1 MSKAIR
7 IKTTPN
13 GGDKYV
19 KIKLEQDFDFLEVL
33 SLNINQED
41 VYKRFSSDY
50 GVIVGRVIINNGFGV
65 PNAKVSVFI
74 PLDDIDKNDTLKK
87 GLYPYEKINDRN
99 SDGIRYNLL
108 TQNPDSQNDC
118 FTPVGTFPSK
128 REVLDNDVMLEVYC
142 KYYKFTTTTNH
153 AGDFMI
159 FGVPLGNY
167 TVHLDAD
174 ISDIGIASQRPYDMI
189 SKGASISRFDSTTK
203 FSNGTNLDKL
213 VQIKTLNSG
222 VNVQPFWGDIESY
235 EIGITRLDL
244 DLNYDITPA
253 AIFMGSIFGD
263 KDKHSVNK
271 RCRPRKKL
279 GLLDEQMTN
288 EGTIRMI
295 RRTFDN
301 KTEEFNVDGSELID
315 EYGAWAYQVPM
326 NLDYM
331 VTDEN
336 GNLILSQDPDKGIP
350 TRARVR
356 FSIGMTNDGGEG
368 RLRTRARYLIPNNP
382 KVSSEIDYEFGAKT
396 KDYSFRDLHW
406 NKIYTVSNFITRFQR
421 NNSFTG
427 ALSRAATAIKDV
439 ENTSKVAFPYNR
451 VNTELSP
458 IFFVICLIMYIVIVV
473 IYFMNK
479 IVYPIIN
486 FFLGIVIKFFGT
498 LCGVK
503 IWKWR
508 PFKWAC
514 SLRDSIEYIPCIV
527 VSCPFDDGYNYAPG
541 CDRSSEGWDAASTE
555 GSTPTYYPGDSA
567 GHSGI
572 DCGLGDCVA
581 FEMARTLNLFQFDFY
596 NDWVNGS
603 LFSYLLKYKRRKNK
617 SEKFCESN
625 CEDVAGGG
633 VDGNGNG
640 IADNNCY
647 SSLLMD
653 TCFRSGADSHKNTR
667 SIAINEGLIKKVDN
681 EFYYAAT
688 TRDTNLKLFA
698 TELVN
703 LGSVFECDWQGI
715 PKIQKFL
722 IPTSFKV
729 PPDTQEL
736 TDDQTVVET
745 SGMVDIGG
753 NTCGNFFDIN
763 CLGLHVDLR
772 QCINVRHICEV
783 GVDVDQTE
791 FSLSDNNTILS
802 QADCIIGFNDIDNN
816 FGKWV
821 RDVFYGLN
829 RSNTPWT
836 GLNSLT
842 IPSAGYST
850 NFNLQNCS
858 VYDQVGIGTSNDCP
872 TGPNNGADYVSF
884 RNISAN
890 HAPVSDNSFG
900 QPDHSYYFYFGLEP
914 GNTGLDKM
922 NKNFFA
928 SCIKPQKN
936 DIIIESNSKPDKLNV
951 GNGCITFSFIGGIG
965 PFKYTITGLNNPQG
979 EALNITPITGEIL
992 TSNLDSDEICGLF
1005 AGTYLISA
1013 IDALGIPVSDTV
1025 GVSGPT
1031 PLYCYTYVSKML
1043 THDYDSDGEITIG
1056 SVGGG
1061 KGDVRYELK
1070 NSQGTTIGVPAL
1082 ASSNLVLKDLSSD
1095 LIGYTLRIYDESVP
1109 VTECITTGL
1118 TITGPS
1124 ALILSY
1130 TKTNNHCY
1138 GEKNGEIAIKVQGGV
1153 SPYSIKTA
1161 GLDYSSSGLLAT
1173 GLLKGQYTLTV
1184 VDAIGSAKTETVNII
1199 DENPELI
1206 ILKPTIDDDNID
1218 ISVQCDSTKYNIP
1231 FKITSGVSSG
1241 NVNVEYSV
1249 DAGDVWN
1256 AITLGHSPSN
1266 LYYLSVNKVD
1276 VTSDGVLIR
1285 FWVDAI
1291 VRYDAEGTA
1300 LPHCYSDELV
1310 YEISEMTLP
1319 PDISSDPYIKDGLG
1333 TSYTPA
1339 LEAIYHNLR
1348 QCDSSIGTYTFSI
1361 AALDRGFTY
1370 RAPYTIDYHVESLTN
1385 PPQTLTHYTGLVT
1398 LKGTKVGTA
1407 NNKVDFY
1414 VKITDNKGCVYPTS
1428 GWHQATV
1435 TLPSVPMRFE
1445 IATSGSFGNYYHGL
1459 KVYGGVAPV
1468 TLGGVGVIK
1477 NDGTPYVYNTVSLVY
1492 VNTITDKNGCV
1503 LNIIG

>member
-1 MSKAIR
+1 
-7 IKTTPN
+7 
-13 GGDKYV
+13 
-19 KIKLEQDFDFLEVL
+19 
-33 SLNINQED
+33 LNINQED

-74 PLDDIDKNDTLKK
+74 PLDDIDKNDILKK
-87 GLYPYEKINDRN
+87 GLYPYEKINDKN

-108 TQNPDSQNDC
+108 TQNSGSQNEC
-118 FTPVGTFPSK
+118 FTPVGTFPTK
-128 REVLDNDVMLEVYC
+128 REVLDNDAMLEVYC

-203 FSNGTNLDKL
+203 FSSGTNLDKL

-244 DLNYDITPA
+244 DLNYDITPS
-253 AIFMGSIFGD
+253 AIFMGSIYGD

-279 GLLDEQMTN
+279 GLLEEQMTN

-301 KTEEFNVDGSELID
+301 KIEEFNVDGSELID

-368 RLRTRARYLIPNNP
+368 RLRTRARYLVPNNP
-382 KVSSEIDYEFGAKT
+382 KLTSEIDYEFGSKT
-396 KDYSFRDLHW
+396 KDNSFRDLHW

-421 NNSFTG
+421 SNSFTG
-427 ALSRAATAIKDV
+427 ALTRAATGIKDV

-451 VNTELSP
+451 VNTELNP
-458 IFFVICLIMYIVIVV
+458 IFFIICLIMYIVIVI

-479 IVYPIIN
+479 IIYPIIN
-486 FFLGIVIKFFGT
+486 FFLKLVKDFFGT

-514 SLRDSIEYIPCIV
+514 KLRDSIKFIPCIV

-541 CDRSSEGWDAASTE
+541 CEKSSKGFTAACDE
-555 GSTPTYYPGDSA
+555 GSCPIYYPGDSF

-572 DCGLGDCVA
+572 DCGLGDCIA

-617 SEKFCESN
+617 SEKFCELN
-625 CEDVAGGG
+625 CDDIAGGG

-640 IADNNCY
+640 ISDNNCY
-647 SSLLMD
+647 GSALMD
-653 TCFRSGADSHKNTR
+653 TCFRSGPDSHKNTK
-667 SIAINEGLIKKVDN
+667 SAAINEGLIKKVDN

-688 TRDTNLKLFA
+688 TKDTNLRLFA

-722 IPTSFKV
+722 IPTTFKV

-736 TDDQTVVET
+736 TDDQKVVET

-763 CLGLHVDLR
+763 CLGLHVDSR
-772 QCINVRHICEV
+772 QCINVRHICEM

-791 FSLSDNNTILS
+791 FSLLDNNTILN
-802 QADCIIGFNDIDNN
+802 QADCIISSVDIDDN

-829 RSNTPWT
+829 KSNTPWI
-836 GLNSLT
+836 GLNSLS

-850 NFNLQNCS
+850 DFNLAKNPTIGD
-858 VYDQVGIGTSNDCP
+858 YNQVSTTD
-872 TGPNNGADYVSF
+872 NGADYVSF
-884 RNISAN
+884 RNVSVN
-890 HAPVSDNSFG
+890 HTPVSDNSFG

-922 NKNFFA
+922 NKKFFG
-928 SCIKPQKN
+928 SCIKPQRDN
-936 DIIIESNSKPDKLNV
+936 ILIESNSKPDNLNT
-951 GNGCITFSFIGGIG
+951 GTGCTIFSFIGGIG
-965 PFKYTITGLNNPQG
+965 PFSYTLTGLNDPEG
-979 EALNITPITGEIL
+979 KKLNFTPKTGTTN
-992 TSNLDSDEICGLF
+992 TSNSLPTEICGLF

-1013 IDALGIPVSDTV
+1013 IDALGTPVSDTI
-1025 GVSGPT
+1025 GVNGPT
-1031 PLYCYTYVSKML
+1031 PLYCYSYVSKML
-1043 THDYDSDGEITIG
+1043 THDYDSDGAITIAN
-1056 SVGGG
+1056 VGGG
-1061 KGDVRYELK
+1061 KGSIYYELK
-1070 NSQGTTIGVPAL
+1070 NSKGVTISGPAF
-1082 ASSNLVLKDLSSD
+1082 ASSNLVLGGLANDLV
-1095 LIGYTLRIYDESVP
+1095 GYTLRIYDESVP
-1109 VTECITTGL
+1109 VTACTTTGL

-1124 ALILSY
+1124 TLILSY

-1138 GEKNGEIAIKVQGGV
+1138 GENAGEIAIKVQGGV
-1153 SPYSIKTA
+1153 SPYSITTV
-1161 GLDYSSSGLLAT
+1161 GQDYSSSGLLAT

-1184 VDAIGSAKTETVNII
+1184 VDAIGSAKTETVMID

-1206 ILKPTIDDDNID
+1206 ILKPTIIDDNID

-1241 NVNVEYSV
+1241 NINVEYSV
-1249 DAGDVWN
+1249 DAGDSWN
-1256 AITLGHSPSN
+1256 GITLTYSQGN
-1266 LYYLSVNKVD
+1266 LYYLSVNRGN

-1285 FWVDAI
+1285 FWVNAI
-1291 VRYDAEGTA
+1291 VHYDTDGTA
-1300 LPHCYSDELV
+1300 LPPCYSDELV

-1319 PDISSDPYIKDGLG
+1319 PDIGTDLFIKDGLG
-1333 TSYTPA
+1333 ANYTAA
-1339 LEAIYHNLR
+1339 LEAIYRNLR
-1348 QCDSSIGTYTFSI
+1348 QCDSNMGYYTFSI
-1361 AALDRGFTY
+1361 TALDRGFTY
-1370 RAPYTIDYHVESLTN
+1370 RAPYTIEYHVESLTS
-1385 PPQTLTHYTGLVT
+1385 PLETLTHYTGLVT
-1398 LKGTKVGTA
+1398 LKGAKVGTA

-1414 VKITDNKGCVYPTS
+1414 VRIIDNKGCVYPTS

-1435 TLPSVPMRFE
+1435 TLPSEAMSHTIV
-1445 IATSGSFGNYYHGL
+1445 TSALGSGNYAHKL
-1459 KVYGGVAPV
+1459 RVEGGMAPL
-1468 TLGGVGVIK
+1468 TLGGVGTITA
-1477 NDGTPYVYNTVSLVY
+1477 GTIYTYNNNSLVY
-1492 VNTITDKNGCV
+1492 VNTVTDKNGCV
-1503 LNIIG
+1503 INIIG